1 MDDMPGLAPHEFFG
15 LHEILAA
22 EVTAARKMQANMAV
36 VQDRDLKAFMQDAI
50 AARQRRTNR
59 IQQLMNGVRTMR

>member
-1 MDDMPGLAPHEFFG
+1 MASKPGIAPHELFE

-36 VQDRDLKAFMQDAI
+36 VKDQDLKMFMQDAI
-50 AARQRRTNR
+50 AARQRRTNK
-59 IQQLMNGVRTMR
+59 IQHFMNSARTVQ